1 MSLSDRY
8 TLWAQ
13 RLLPAPFGI
22 AAVLTVLVL
31 VAAWASGG
39 VAAQAGEG
47 ASNGGLNGVLDAW
60 SRGLWNPG
68 GMVFTLQMMLILVL
82 GHALALSP
90 PAERLIQRLLGLCH
104 NTPSTAATVAFVAI
118 SAAYINWGL
127 GLVLGAIFARQAG
140 EHARRNGFR
149 LNYPLVGAAGYLGL
163 MVWHGGLSGSA
174 PVTVNSP
181 GHNLEP
187 ELGLIP
193 LNLTLGSAMNLT
205 AIGLTLVLL
214 PLFFAWL
221 GRRWERHSDPEADIP
236 LPPLRGISE
245 KKVRPSWAEHLDHG
259 RWAAWGFAALLLA
272 VALRGVLLEGDFWS
286 LRWLTLNWI
295 NGALF
300 GIGLVLHGSFARF
313 TRAVDEAMPGAAGIA
328 IQFPLYF
335 GIMGVMREAG
345 LIEALASGFTAL
357 STPASFPIFGMLSAG
372 LVNIFV
378 PSGGGQW
385 QVQGPIL
392 IEAAR
397 QLGVPD
403 AKAIMA
409 LAYGDQLTNMLQ
421 PFWALPLLGITGLQ
435 ARFILPYTAMALVL
449 GMGIFAFVLLVF

>member
-1 MSLSDRY
+1 MPFTDAY
-8 TLWAQ
+8 TLWAR

-22 AAVLTVLVL
+22 AAVLTVVVL
-31 VAAWASGG
+31 AAALAAGG
-39 VAAQAGEG
+39 VPSAEGQAPAA
-47 ASNGGLNGVLDAW
+47 GVLDAW
-60 SRGLWNPG
+60 ARGLWNAG

-90 PAERLIQRLLGLCH
+90 PAERLIRRLLRLCRD
-104 NTPSTAATVAFVAI
+104 TPSTAATVAFVAM
-118 SAAYINWGL
+118 SAAYVNWGL

-140 EHARRNGFR
+140 EHARRAGFR

-181 GHNLEP
+181 GHNLEA

-193 LNLTLGSAMNLT
+193 LDATLGSAMNLT
-205 AIGLTLVLL
+205 AVALTLLLL
-214 PLFFAWL
+214 PALFAFL
-221 GRRWERHSDPEADIP
+221 GRRWERRCDPEADIP
-236 LPPLRGISE
+236 LPPIRE
-245 KKVRPSWAEHLDHG
+245 AARAEPKPEWAERLDHG
-259 RWAAWGFAALLLA
+259 RWAAWAFGALLVA
-272 VALRGVLLEGDFWS
+272 VAWRGVAQAGDFWG
-286 LRWLTLNWI
+286 LRWLTLDWI
-295 NGALF
+295 NGALLAA
-300 GIGLVLHGSFARF
+300 GLLLHGSFARF

-328 IQFPLYF
+328 VQFPLYF

-345 LIEALASGFTAL
+345 LIADLAGAFTAL
-357 STPASFPIFGMLSAG
+357 STPATFPLFGMLSAG
-372 LVNIFV
+372 LVNVFV

-403 AKAIMA
+403 AKAVMA

-435 ARFILPYTAMALVL
+435 ARFILPYTLIALAAGL
-449 GMGIFAFVLLVF
+449 GIFAAVLLLF